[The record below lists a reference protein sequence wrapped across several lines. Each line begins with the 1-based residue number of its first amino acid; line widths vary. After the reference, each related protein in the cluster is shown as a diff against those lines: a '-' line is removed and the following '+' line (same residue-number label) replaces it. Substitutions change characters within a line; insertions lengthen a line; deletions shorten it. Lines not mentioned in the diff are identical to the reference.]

1 MRGRKRKAEESEVDL
16 TPMLDIVF
24 ILLIFFIVTATFIK
38 ENAIDLTP
46 PPPAPPDQPVNPQP
60 TVLIRINEDSLVTVN
75 GRLSDVGSVRAA
87 IERRIAENPESAVLV
102 QAHPRARNQ
111 LVIMIV
117 DQARSAGIENVGFT
131 VDATA

>member
-60 TVLIRINEDSLVTVN
+60 TVLIRITEDSLVTVN

>member
-1 MRGRKRKAEESEVDL
+1 MRGRTRKAEESEVDL

-60 TVLIRINEDSLVTVN
+60 TVLIRITEDSLVTVN

-102 QAHPRARNQ
+102 QAHPRARNR

-117 DQARSAGIENVGFT
+117 DQARSAGVENVGFT

>member
-1 MRGRKRKAEESEVDL
+1 M
-16 TPMLDIVF
+16 
-24 ILLIFFIVTATFIK
+24 TATFIK

-60 TVLIRINEDSLVTVN
+60 TVLIRITEDSLVTVN

-117 DQARSAGIENVGFT
+117 TRLVAPALRMSVSQSTQQHRRSSWLEKYVPAKLRNRRLT
-131 VDATA
+131 

>member
-46 PPPAPPDQPVNPQP
+46 PPPAPPAQPVNPQP
-60 TVLIRINEDSLVTVN
+60 TVLIRITEDSLVTVN

>member
-1 MRGRKRKAEESEVDL
+1 MRGHKRKAEESEVDL

-46 PPPAPPDQPVNPQP
+46 PPPVPPDTPVDPQP
-60 TVLIRINEDSLVTVN
+60 TILIRITEDSLVTVN
-75 GRLSDVGSVRAA
+75 NRFTDVGSVRAS
-87 IERRIAENPESAVLV
+87 IERQIAESPESAVLV
-102 QAHPRARNQ
+102 QAHPRAKNR

-117 DQARSAGIENVGFT
+117 DQARSAGVPSVGFT
-131 VDATA
+131 IDAAG

>member
-60 TVLIRINEDSLVTVN
+60 TVLIRITEDSLVTVN

-117 DQARSAGIENVGFT
+117 GQARSAGIENVGFT

>member
-60 TVLIRINEDSLVTVN
+60 TVLIRITEDSLVTVN

-87 IERRIAENPESAVLV
+87 VERRIAENPESAVLV

>member
-1 MRGRKRKAEESEVDL
+1 MRGRKRKVEESEVDL

-46 PPPAPPDQPVNPQP
+46 PPPVPPDTPVDPQP
-60 TVLIRINEDSLVTVN
+60 TILIRITEDSLVTVN
-75 GRLSDVGSVRAA
+75 NRFTDVGSVRAS
-87 IERRIAENPESAVLV
+87 IERQIAESPESAVLV
-102 QAHPRARNQ
+102 QAHPRAKNR

-117 DQARSAGIENVGFT
+117 DQARSAGVPSVGFT
-131 VDATA
+131 IDAAG